1 MLGVSYKAVSKWE
14 NGICLP
20 GASVYNDIYKMF
32 KITKDEWFAG
42 CRREINYKNK
52 MNYILLLLF

>member
-1 MLGVSYKAVSKWE
+1 MLGVSYKTVSKWE

-20 GASVYNDIYKMF
+20 DTSLYNDIYKIF

-42 CRREINYKNK
+42 CRREINYKK
-52 MNYILLLLF
+52 KRTIFY